1 MKHKNLK
8 LSVGIFLLAL
18 IAKKRKDLSIKM
30 GWKNSR
36 HCLKKFREFLLICGC
51 VLLMGGCYEP
61 APPPAVVSVQPAAP
75 PQAVEP
81 NVSSNVSPQS
91 LNLTDTACKLVYQ
104 GRFDQADKLIKQS
117 SYQNYPS
124 LRRILQI
131 SEQYE
136 QMQQRRQSEYAAA
149 YQKELA
155 ELKKIETQTKAEDA
169 NSVKINDVNE
179 ANDINDLAKTLLVIA
194 RAAEYADAEQKK
206 ELLNHPFVVQT
217 FRRATDKA
225 ADYESK
231 GKWIDAYLACYSWLS
246 VIDANNKSYS
256 DYAEHLVDKADIVAS
271 FMDSPCETSSQRYD
285 GVGKQAFLNALDIL
299 EANYVNRIIDYQQ
312 VLAKALTRCKLLC
325 EVLSLSKD
333 QILKNISES
342 KDPNSK
348 SALDI
353 PDSNQLGAW
362 SKNLDLIQN
371 ELSKWPLGI
380 DKGKFVETFERVLK
394 ANSDTA
400 KIPETILIAQFSD
413 AAFSALDPY
422 TVMVWPQ
429 ENKEFEKLMTNEF
442 SGIGVEIAKPKGLL
456 TINSLLSDSPAYNC
470 GLDAGDIIESVD
482 GVPTKDMSLTCA
494 VKSITGPAG
503 TKVKLTVR
511 RSGEDKP
518 FDVTV
523 TRATITVPTIYGWQR
538 TLEGKWL
545 YMIDEEEKIGYVR
558 ITSFSE
564 KTADDLEKVLKALE
578 DDGMRGLILDL
589 RFNSGGLLNSATDIV
604 DKFISK
610 GLIVS
615 TRPRYGFWTYI
626 SATKEGTHPDYP
638 LVILINSGSAS
649 ASEIVA
655 GALAD
660 KTHNRAILVGERT
673 HGKGS
678 VQQISTRPG
687 SNAKLKFTVAYYHL
701 PSGQRVESRDEMK
714 KQGRTDWGVGPD
726 VEVKMSNGVLL
737 ASDDLRKMLD
747 FRRDNDMLVQSGHK
761 LTGSEKKHSPQ
772 ETLESDPQLAT
783 GLLVVKT
790 KLIDEQNSLLLVKV
804 AQPAEQQQQ

>member
-1 MKHKNLK
+1 MFCRCQKTRYLK
-8 LSVGIFLLAL
+8 
-18 IAKKRKDLSIKM
+18 
-30 GWKNSR
+30 
-36 HCLKKFREFLLICGC
+36 
-51 VLLMGGCYEP
+51 
-61 APPPAVVSVQPAAP
+61 
-75 PQAVEP
+75 
-81 NVSSNVSPQS
+81 
-91 LNLTDTACKLVYQ
+91 T
-104 GRFDQADKLIKQS
+104 
-117 SYQNYPS
+117 YP
-124 LRRILQI
+124 
-131 SEQYE
+131 
-136 QMQQRRQSEYAAA
+136 
-149 YQKELA
+149 K
-155 ELKKIETQTKAEDA
+155 
-169 NSVKINDVNE
+169 
-179 ANDINDLAKTLLVIA
+179 
-194 RAAEYADAEQKK
+194 
-206 ELLNHPFVVQT
+206 
-217 FRRATDKA
+217 
-225 ADYESK
+225 
-231 GKWIDAYLACYSWLS
+231 
-246 VIDANNKSYS
+246 
-256 DYAEHLVDKADIVAS
+256 
-271 FMDSPCETSSQRYD
+271 
-285 GVGKQAFLNALDIL
+285 
-299 EANYVNRIIDYQQ
+299 
-312 VLAKALTRCKLLC
+312 
-325 EVLSLSKD
+325 
-333 QILKNISES
+333 S

-348 SALDI
+348 RALDI

-394 ANSDTA
+394 TNSDTA

-429 ENKEFEKLMTNEF
+429 ETKEFEKLMTNEF

-564 KTADDLEKVLKALE
+564 KTADDLEKVLNALE

-604 DKFISK
+604 DKFLSK

-626 SATKEGTHPDYP
+626 SATREGTHPDYP

-714 KQGRTDWGVGPD
+714 KQGRTDWGVGPN

-737 ASDDLRKMLD
+737 VSDDLKKMLD

-761 LTGSEKKHSPQ
+761 LTGTEKKHSPQ
-772 ETLESDPQLAT
+772 ETLESDPQLVT

-790 KLIDEQNSLLLVKV
+790 KLIDEQNSLLLAKV